1 MINVK
6 KIPTWL
12 YLLLSAVVYFGLIM
26 LNIFVINSNELS
38 GKLILTIV
46 FAVMVFLHFAFVR
59 SHYDEFLQYT
69 FFNKVLT
76 AILSFFYVAAIG
88 IVVRF
93 KLTDPINMIIL
104 INSCTLVFPVLM
116 TMISVLIV
124 KKARLLSRIVYY
136 CGIVELFAGG
146 LATIISLYNPSLFI
160 KSLR

>member
-26 LNIFVINSNELS
+26 LNIFVINSYELS

-59 SHYDEFLQYT
+59 SQYDEFLQYT

-76 AILSFFYVAAIG
+76 AILSFFLC
-88 IVVRF
+88 RC
-93 KLTDPINMIIL
+93 NW
-104 INSCTLVFPVLM
+104 
-116 TMISVLIV
+116 
-124 KKARLLSRIVYY
+124 Y
-136 CGIVELFAGG
+136 CG
-146 LATIISLYNPSLFI
+146 TI
-160 KSLR
+160 